1 MKLEAQFYENFD
13 SFLQLNGAL
22 QKEFFVLAAEQTPF
36 CLEALHNATA
46 QITGAFFPEIIFNN
60 RLHKEGL
67 IALEITSN
75 IQLFLIKDMNNLDF
89 SHIPLKQ
96 TPTVLTIVDGI
107 CNQNEHF
114 LNQLFQYSGLQTNIF
129 GAGAGSLDAHN
140 QKVFFTNEGLL
151 KCCAV
156 LLTLEN
162 RMDLGVKHGW
172 QYLEGPFVV
181 TSCEGNTLKELDFKN
196 AYDVYKEI
204 VYKDSG
210 ITLDETN
217 FLEVSK
223 NYPLG
228 VVKYQGEQLVRDPI
242 GVENG
247 VITLVGQM
255 SQNTVINVLKGDK
268 QTLLNATKEASFD
281 ALKNECEFILMFDC
295 LTRKNFLEEKFEEE
309 LDIIFS
315 QKKSLNVMGAISI
328 GEVANDGKDY
338 IKFFN
343 KTCVIGGICF

>member
-1 MKLEAQFYENFD
+1 MKLEAQFYENLEL
-13 SFLQLNGAL
+13 FLEANGSL
-22 QKEFFVLAAEQTPF
+22 QKEFFLLVAQETPF
-36 CLEALHNATA
+36 TIQTLQNTTA
-46 QITGAFFPEIIFNN
+46 KITGAFFPEIIFHN

-75 IQLFLIKDMNNLDF
+75 IELFLIKDMNNIDF
-89 SHIPLKQ
+89 SNIPLKQ
-96 TPTVLTIVDGI
+96 APTVLTIVDGI
-107 CNQNEHF
+107 CNKNEEF

-129 GAGAGSLDAHN
+129 GAGAGSLEVGNA
-140 QKVFFTNEGLL
+140 KVFFTNEGLL
-151 KCCAV
+151 NCCSV
-156 LLTLEN
+156 LLTLQN

-181 TSCEGNTLKELDFKN
+181 TSCEGNALKEIDFKN
-196 AYDVYKEI
+196 AYEVYKDI

-242 GVENG
+242 CVENG
-247 VITLVGQM
+247 VIKLVGQM

-268 QTLLNATKEASFD
+268 QTLLDATKQASFD